1 MTDAMVEAKARPDL
15 VAGPASQPSAGS
27 ARDVRVESHRDVRV
41 ESHRDVRVDVMRGLA
56 LLMIFLD
63 HIPDNK
69 ASLFTLHQF
78 GFSDAGDVFVLLAG
92 FASMLAYGRSLDRDP
107 ATGLRRVGKRVGMI
121 YGVHVGLL
129 LATLAIV
136 RIWSHVYGVTP
147 RAVAPIL
154 HSPVNGLVQAM
165 TLQALPTYLDILPL
179 YIVLLTIF
187 PLIWLGVRRSPFAT
201 LALSFCVWLAVQV
214 HPAIDLPNVLDDS
227 KGWYFNP
234 FAWQFLFLL
243 GGMLAL
249 MTQRHDGS
257 LPRHRAL
264 QAAAIAYLG
273 VAFVISAPWSDWGL
287 PALMPLHIANPDK
300 STLAWPRIIDILALT
315 YLMLTSDRMRRV
327 AQSWALRG
335 ANACGRHSLVIF
347 ALGCTLAIFGRLVF
361 RTFGEALWIQALVDV
376 TGLCLMVAAGLA
388 LEYRRTRQVRDA
400 RRLIVARA

>member
-1 MTDAMVEAKARPDL
+1 MTDAVAELKAQPKFPP
-15 VAGPASQPSAGS
+15 VATPAS
-27 ARDVRVESHRDVRV
+27 E
-41 ESHRDVRVDVMRGLA
+41 RDVRVDVMRGLA

-78 GFSDAGDVFVLLAG
+78 GFSDAGEVFVLLAG
-92 FASMLAYGRSLDRDP
+92 FASMLAYGRGMDRDA

-136 RIWSHVYGVTP
+136 RIWSGIYGVTP

-154 HSPVNGLVQAM
+154 SSPVNGLVQAM

-179 YIVLLTIF
+179 YIVLLAIF
-187 PLIWLGVRRSPFAT
+187 PLIWLGVRRSPALT
-201 LALSFCVWLAVQV
+201 LAISGCIWLAVQF
-214 HPAIDLPNVLDDS
+214 HPAIDLPNVLDDT

-234 FAWQFLFLL
+234 FAWQLLFVL

-249 MTQRHDGS
+249 ITQRHNGA
-257 LPRHRAL
+257 LPRHKAL

-273 VAFVISAPWSDWGL
+273 VAFVTSAPWSDWGL

-300 STLAWPRIIDILALT
+300 STLAWPRIIDITALT
-315 YLMLTSDRMRRV
+315 YLTLSSDWARRA
-327 AQSWALRG
+327 AQSWVLRG
-335 ANACGRHSLVIF
+335 ANACGRHSLLIF

-361 RTFGEALWIQALVDV
+361 RTFGEGLGIQAVVDV
-376 TGLCLMVAAGLA
+376 IGMSIMVAAGLA
-388 LEYRRTRQVRDA
+388 LEVRRTRQVR
-400 RRLIVARA
+400 RTVPLVAAGA